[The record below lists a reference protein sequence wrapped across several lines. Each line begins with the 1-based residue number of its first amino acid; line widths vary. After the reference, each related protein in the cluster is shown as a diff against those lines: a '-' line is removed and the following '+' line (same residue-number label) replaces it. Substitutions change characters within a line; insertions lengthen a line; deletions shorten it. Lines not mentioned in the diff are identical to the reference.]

1 MKKSIIIIATI
12 LVSVAANAQDN
23 FDPLKDRQFIFD
35 SVNICA
41 VLLVIYLLSGFI
53 LRIVKQSLDYKLKNK
68 MLDKQTGEPVI
79 AQLLQPESNKESR
92 KYLLQWFF
100 ILTAIGTGFTAM
112 KLSGPFGLHSLAIM
126 AFSIAAGFGGYYYFT
141 RSTESNR

>member
-53 LRIVKQSLDYKLKNK
+53 LRIIKQSLDYKLKNK

-141 RSTESNR
+141 RTADSNR

>member
-1 MKKSIIIIATI
+1 MKKSIIIITSI

-92 KYLLQWFF
+92 RYLLQWFF
-100 ILTAIGTGFTAM
+100 ILTAIGIGFTAM

-141 RSTESNR
+141 RGTDSNR

>member
-53 LRIVKQSLDYKLKNK
+53 LRIIKQSLDYKLKNK

-92 KYLLQWFF
+92 RYLLQWFF
-100 ILTAIGTGFTAM
+100 ILTAIGIGFTAM

-141 RSTESNR
+141 RNKQ

>member
-92 KYLLQWFF
+92 RYLLQWFF
-100 ILTAIGTGFTAM
+100 ILTAIGIGFTAM

-141 RSTESNR
+141 RNKQ

>member
-1 MKKSIIIIATI
+1 MKKSIIIITSI

-53 LRIVKQSLDYKLKNK
+53 LRIIKQSLDYKLKNK

-141 RSTESNR
+141 RSTDSNR

>member
-53 LRIVKQSLDYKLKNK
+53 LRIIKQSLDYKLKNK
-68 MLDKQTGEPVI
+68 MLDKQTG
-79 AQLLQPESNKESR
+79 
-92 KYLLQWFF
+92 
-100 ILTAIGTGFTAM
+100 
-112 KLSGPFGLHSLAIM
+112 
-126 AFSIAAGFGGYYYFT
+126 
-141 RSTESNR
+141 

>member
-1 MKKSIIIIATI
+1 M
-12 LVSVAANAQDN
+12 VFRGVAAHAQDN

-79 AQLLQPESNKESR
+79 AQLLQPESGKESR
-92 KYLLQWFF
+92 K
-100 ILTAIGTGFTAM
+100 
-112 KLSGPFGLHSLAIM
+112 
-126 AFSIAAGFGGYYYFT
+126 
-141 RSTESNR
+141 